1 MKKFFKY
8 LGIFIAII
16 ALAVIGIAM
25 WLFSE
30 SGNEFLKNKITQ
42 IANEKAPI
50 GVEFTYFK
58 LDSNSYAFG
67 ITDKQK
73 SQIAISGKYSLLTL
87 NTQAQVNAVI
97 KNLSPY
103 EKLIGMKLNGGASLN
118 GNIIKDS
125 GDLGIKADITAFES
139 AIHADITLQDFN
151 PKRLFISSK
160 EGINIAS
167 LLYFLNQPL

>member
-42 IANEKAPI
+42 IANEQAPI

-97 KNLSPY
+97 KNF
-103 EKLIGMKLNGGASLN
+103 MGAQVFMV
-118 GNIIKDS
+118 I
-125 GDLGIKADITAFES
+125 
-139 AIHADITLQDFN
+139 
-151 PKRLFISSK
+151 
-160 EGINIAS
+160 
-167 LLYFLNQPL
+167 